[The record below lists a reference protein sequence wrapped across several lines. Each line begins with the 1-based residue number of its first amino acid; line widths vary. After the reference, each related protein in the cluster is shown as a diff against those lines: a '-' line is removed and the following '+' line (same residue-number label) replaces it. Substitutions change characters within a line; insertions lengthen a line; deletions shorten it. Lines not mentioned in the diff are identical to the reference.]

1 MWFFRG
7 SLVLTR
13 QPRKA
18 IKMNF
23 DISSDSDDGAELPFA
38 QRVAKKAFG
47 GENAS
52 KNVEIKSK
60 GVGEYGKTKPKKKVG
75 LSHAFSDTDSDD
87 GMVSPPKQVRK
98 EVELTPPPAFDDSDN
113 LPDTEPF
120 VDSDGQAETD
130 PLSDTDGLPANRQ
143 NSKTATVRS
152 ESRGRSSN
160 KENKGSRKEAEKREK
175 AAERQRQKEERE
187 ALKANSRSQKE
198 ADRQIAKQTNKE
210 EVHRYL
216 VVQLDPVVVNSAP
229 GPAILTHLRQPPT
242 GKSDHIFQY
251 EVKEQPVP
259 GLVSWKRRVLCQG
272 STGQVEEYWQE
283 ETRCLLLISAEEVAS
298 KVVSANLEE
307 WAMETKAKL
316 EGRHLTLVIW
326 DYQQYFRAEENAKE
340 RVKKAQVRGAAP
352 AAKDMA
358 LMSGRASRYNM
369 EEALVKLSIAR
380 LADYF
385 TCSPEPGGG
394 WQHCAGIVFHHT
406 RAVAEAPLKMKKGLS
421 GSGGFDFWA
430 QEHTKS
436 SATPKNLPEY
446 WKEVLKQVHTINW
459 LSFLAYLLHKHC
471 TSSYV

>member
-1 MWFFRG
+1 MYVVFQR
-7 SLVLTR
+7 LLTR

-38 QRVAKKAFG
+38 QRVAKKAFR
-47 GENAS
+47 GENSS

-60 GVGEYGKTKPKKKVG
+60 GVKMGENGKTKPKKKVG

-143 NSKTATVRS
+143 NSKTAPVRS

-175 AAERQRQKEERE
+175 AAERQRQKDERE
-187 ALKANSRSQKE
+187 ALKANSRNQKE

-272 STGQVEEYWQE
+272 CLASTR
-283 ETRCLLLISAEEVAS
+283 TS
-298 KVVSANLEE
+298 
-307 WAMETKAKL
+307 
-316 EGRHLTLVIW
+316 
-326 DYQQYFRAEENAKE
+326 NA
-340 RVKKAQVRGAAP
+340 GSI
-352 AAKDMA
+352 DMRN
-358 LMSGRASRYNM
+358 SS
-369 EEALVKLSIAR
+369 LSMHMNS
-380 LADYF
+380 L
-385 TCSPEPGGG
+385 
-394 WQHCAGIVFHHT
+394 
-406 RAVAEAPLKMKKGLS
+406 
-421 GSGGFDFWA
+421 
-430 QEHTKS
+430 
-436 SATPKNLPEY
+436 
-446 WKEVLKQVHTINW
+446 
-459 LSFLAYLLHKHC
+459 
-471 TSSYV
+471 